1 MNKVFD
7 VSLSNGK
14 SGHCFTSLP
23 AKDSELLDAL
33 DRLNMTPDEK
43 PGWKIIQNDI
53 SRRLSPFLEGCSLY
67 EINDLSLMLG
77 NMDQRQLAAF
87 EGLLQMASQRGEK
100 PSITDL
106 LTYANSVD
114 CCHVVGEVTNDA
126 QLGRFYAENDF
137 LPELVD
143 IPDDLYE
150 KLDFSKIG
158 RETREADGGVFTKY
172 GYIMRHDELR
182 PYTEPV
188 GAIPQAP
195 DYVFRVGLYALRDIK
210 KLASLDLPATS
221 DQITQTLEK
230 CGVTSWLM
238 LDYRIEDSTIPDRQQ
253 KESMEHGTLIQLNEL
268 AQAVKFRQERGELPK
283 LKAVL
288 DTVDYVGPDFAA
300 RIAEDLDK
308 YLYEPDKHNVE
319 DFARARLRSFV
330 DEQALPLLLEHINLI
345 SYGLDLMEAEKVT
358 MTPYGVVRR
367 QDEGMLLT
375 PEGGMKLE

>member
-1 MNKVFD
+1 M
-7 VSLSNGK
+7 
-14 SGHCFTSLP
+14 
-23 AKDSELLDAL
+23 
-33 DRLNMTPDEK
+33 
-43 PGWKIIQNDI
+43 
-53 SRRLSPFLEGCSLY
+53 
-67 EINDLSLMLG
+67 
-77 NMDQRQLAAF
+77 
-87 EGLLQMASQRGEK
+87 
-100 PSITDL
+100 TDL
-106 LTYANSVD
+106 FTYANSVD

-195 DYVFRVGLYALRDIK
+195 DYAFRVGLYALRDTK

-268 AQAVKFRQERGELPK
+268 AQAVRYRQERGELPK

-319 DFARARLRSFV
+319 DFARARLCGIV
-330 DEQALPLLLEHINLI
+330 DEKALPLLLEHINLI

-358 MTPYGVVRR
+358 MTPYGAVRR
-367 QDEGMLLT
+367 QDEGMLLA